1 MTQWIVDLLD
11 RHPTIRQ
18 APGYYVDWVHGVLV
32 FGDYRVV
39 PTGDRYTVYSI
50 GASPQTV
57 DDIAAWADRTP

>member
-11 RHPTIRQ
+11 RYPAIRR
-18 APGYYVDWVHGVLV
+18 APGYYADWVHGILV
-32 FGDYRVV
+32 FGDYRIV

-57 DDIAAWADRTP
+57 DDVASWADRTL

>member
-11 RHPTIRQ
+11 RHPAIRQ

-39 PTGDRYTVYSI
+39 PTGDCYTVYSI

-57 DDIAAWADRTP
+57 NDVAAWANRTL